1 MKKMN
6 NKGFSL
12 VELIIVIAIM
22 AVLVGV
28 LAPQFLKYVEQS
40 RVQKDE
46 SAMGEVNNAI
56 KIACSV
62 EKVYDALPETGLD
75 IDFGHDGDRP
85 VKIDTG
91 NDELTDE
98 LEKSV
103 PTIAKWS
110 SKMYKGSTA
119 TTHVEIDADAMTVNV
134 YTTNSAND
142 TLTIR

>member
-28 LAPQFLKYVEQS
+28 LAPQFLKYVESS

-46 SAMGEVNNAI
+46 SAAAEVLNAT

-62 EKVYDALPETGLD
+62 EAVYNAITNGTTVTAADNAQVTSTVTALANEIQLTVPDT
-75 IDFGHDGDRP
+75 IDY
-85 VKIDTG
+85 T
-91 NDELTDE
+91 
-98 LEKSV
+98 
-103 PTIAKWS
+103 
-110 SKMYKGSTA
+110 SKLHNSHSYVVTVNINASNG
-119 TTHVEIDADAMTVNV
+119 TVNV
-134 YTTNSAND
+134 TGAWH
-142 TLTIR
+142 